1 MNKYVTYNF
10 VIAYFGFHD
19 VGYILTREGIKPQ
32 PEKVSAIL
40 ALKEPTNVKELRK
53 LLGMVQYYRDMWEK
67 RSHLVA
73 PLTDLVGE
81 CGQTKTTKK
90 NGTKKKPWYWN
101 ETPQESFDNIKKT
114 LARETLLAYPNYSKV
129 FEIYTDARIYF
140 TARRS
145 YHTKWQ
151 TYCLFQP

>member
-1 MNKYVTYNF
+1 MR
-10 VIAYFGFHD
+10 I
-19 VGYILTREGIKPQ
+19 GYILTREGIKPQ

-90 NGTKKKPWYWN
+90 KGTKKKTWYWN
-101 ETPQESFDNIKKT
+101 ETHQESFDNIKKT
-114 LARETLLAYPNYSKV
+114 LARETLLAYPNYSEV
-129 FEIYTDARIYF
+129 FEIYTEAS
-140 TARRS
+140 T
-145 YHTKWQ
+145 
-151 TYCLFQP
+151 L